1 MLPRPFQITPRLSPL
16 PFFSPFAYL
25 LKGTE
30 RQRVK
35 GRLHIP
41 YKRLVKPALPSSFF
55 ITTPHQLFTS
65 IEFD

>member
-1 MLPRPFQITPRLSPL
+1 MLPL

-55 ITTPHQLFTS
+55 NTTPHQLFTS
-65 IEFD
+65 IEFN